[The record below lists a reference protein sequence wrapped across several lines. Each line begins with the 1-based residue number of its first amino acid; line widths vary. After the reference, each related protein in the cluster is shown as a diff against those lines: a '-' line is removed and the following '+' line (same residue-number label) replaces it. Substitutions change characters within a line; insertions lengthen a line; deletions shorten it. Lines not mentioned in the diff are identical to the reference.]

1 MICKRLIKVFSNI
14 FILEVRQT
22 TNYRDYKNY
31 YLLRILYIKDLVVLC
46 LSLKVVTFYYL
57 KIWLI

>member
-31 YLLRILYIKDLVVLC
+31 YLLRILYIKDF
-46 LSLKVVTFYYL
+46 TFYYL